1 MILVTK
7 KELIHILIVNISKKD
22 TFERNSEKI
31 EYFIDKISE
40 RMPITQIS
48 TKATQLFRKNLRK
61 IAKKVSEQ
69 KEVKSNKNERS

>member
-1 MILVTK
+1 
-7 KELIHILIVNISKKD
+7 
-22 TFERNSEKI
+22 
-31 EYFIDKISE
+31 
-40 RMPITQIS
+40 MPITQIS